1 MPLLFIFILVPMA
14 ELAVLIKVGSA
25 IGILWTFALIL
36 LTALVGVTLLRAQ
49 GLATLMRASERMRQ
63 GSLPAQ
69 ELAEGFLLALAGA
82 LLLTPGF
89 ITDAFGFSLLLPGVR
104 GVMAQSIMKRFKPQ
118 VMNPF
123 EQPGTQEPFN
133 QRQQSQRPQRDGR
146 VGGDVIEGDYKRED

>member
-1 MPLLFIFILVPMA
+1 
-14 ELAVLIKVGSA
+14 
-25 IGILWTFALIL
+25 
-36 LTALVGVTLLRAQ
+36 
-49 GLATLMRASERMRQ
+49 
-63 GSLPAQ
+63 
-69 ELAEGFLLALAGA
+69 
-82 LLLTPGF
+82 LTPGF